1 MEIMYQVEKLR
12 HISEQE
18 LAVLGMQD
26 VAYVKRI
33 MVDEAP
39 AYAIFAANGTQ
50 VAVLGDREIAFATVR
65 QHDIEPVS
73 VH

>member
-1 MEIMYQVEKLR
+1 MHHVEKLR

-18 LAVLGMQD
+18 FASLGMQD

-33 MVDEAP
+33 MVDDEP
-39 AYAIFAANGTQ
+39 VYAVFAADGTQ
-50 VAVLGDREIAFATVR
+50 IAAMQDREVAFAAVR
-65 QHDIEPVS
+65 QHEIEPVS